1 MGYAAMMCVG
11 LILGLIGSGGSMLAI
26 PVLIYIFSMDIESAS
41 SYSLFLVGVTSLT
54 GVALRQKEQLLSLH
68 AGLLF
73 GLPSIITTFVTRRW
87 LLPCLP
93 ETFASRG
100 SFLLMK
106 EDALALILALLMI
119 SSSVMIWKSVPTA
132 VPRGKFNHF
141 HLVPAGMVV
150 GMLGGLVGVGG
161 GFLILPALI
170 FFAGI
175 PFRTAVGTTLLIIAS
190 NSLLGFCG
198 DILNHAV
205 NWYFLLTITGL
216 SVGGLLFGEWVH
228 RKLST
233 PFSGHT
239 ALAWLIMLTGV
250 SMIAKTISCIAT
262 SLSSQNPG

>member
-1 MGYAAMMCVG
+1 MELLGYVAMMCVG
-11 LILGLIGSGGSMLAI
+11 LILGLLGSGGSMLAI

-54 GVALRQKEQLLSLH
+54 GAALRQKEQLLSLR

-73 GLPSIITTFVTRRW
+73 GLPSILTTFMTRKW
-87 LLPCLP
+87 LLPVLP
-93 ETFASRG
+93 ESFASWG
-100 SFLLMK
+100 TFQLMK
-106 EDALALILALLMI
+106 EDALVITLALMMIGSSVMMWRSVSTTAPGEKFNHLRLILAGL
-119 SSSVMIWKSVPTA
+119 
-132 VPRGKFNHF
+132 
-141 HLVPAGMVV
+141 VV

-175 PFRTAVGTTLLIIAS
+175 PIRTAVGTTLLIIAC

-228 RKLST
+228 QRLSA
-233 PFSGHT
+233 PFRGHT
-239 ALAWLIMLTGV
+239 ALAWVMMLTGV
-250 SMIAKTISCIAT
+250 SMIVKQ
-262 SLSSQNPG
+262 LL